1 DLDTNLGTMIFND
14 KLLFAAFVRDITAQ
28 KAAQQELEHRLK
40 FKRLLATLSTQFLNL
55 SLEGIDEGIDEALK
69 AICEFTDFDRSFVVL
84 FSEEHKTC
92 SAFYEWNRQGINA
105 NIDHFQNI
113 PFKFFPGL
121 IKKLKNNEY
130 VLLKTNNDLLPEA
143 EAFNTILQNLN
154 IQSVMYAPM
163 TWQGEVLGFIGF
175 DSERVVKDWPEDL
188 VILLRFAGEMIIN
201 ILHRKKEKRAL
212 IASEQQLSIIYNNS
226 IDYIGLIR
234 VYPNNKFIIES
245 INQPAQHFLKS
256 ATGIKS
262 DDIIGVEISSL
273 LKMFFTDTRPKVE
286 QMMYNIRRVAK
297 EKKNF
302 IFQDH
307 LPSPLSSNKKTYE
320 TAISPILKD
329 DLCVQVLYVVKDITK
344 EAKAKDKLIASEK
357 HLKSI
362 FDGST
367 DQMAILTIN
376 AYGELIFEDT
386 NKSFKTAWV
395 KANYGLDLESVY
407 GKNLTYFLGEVL
419 GFSEE
424 KTKEYL
430 QYSKLVT
437 SQKKTINIEGNYLM
451 MNNKKYF
458 LDITIT
464 AILNEENICTKLLLV
479 IRDNTLKHRAKE
491 NMIFKILETEDRE
504 RSRFA
509 KELHDSLGQNLTAAS
524 LTFNQVKKSTDELS
538 PDTRKSFETGIKF
551 LKEAIDESRNIAHN
565 LMPQAIKDF
574 GYVLAVEGLLED
586 LSQTTGIEFTFYNNL
601 NDERL
606 SSDHELSLFRITQEA
621 IQNILKHAEAT
632 KVTIQLIKHIDS
644 IILSIEDNG
653 KGFDSKT
660 LKTKSFGLNSM
671 KARSSALSGV
681 IDIDGFPGKGVLITL
696 EIPITA
702 LSQ

>member
-1 DLDTNLGTMIFND
+1 M
-14 KLLFAAFVRDITAQ
+14 
-28 KAAQQELEHRLK
+28 
-40 FKRLLATLSTQFLNL
+40 
-55 SLEGIDEGIDEALK
+55 
-69 AICEFTDFDRSFVVL
+69 
-84 FSEEHKTC
+84 
-92 SAFYEWNRQGINA
+92 
-105 NIDHFQNI
+105 
-113 PFKFFPGL
+113 
-121 IKKLKNNEY
+121 
-130 VLLKTNNDLLPEA
+130 
-143 EAFNTILQNLN
+143 
-154 IQSVMYAPM
+154 
-163 TWQGEVLGFIGF
+163 
-175 DSERVVKDWPEDL
+175 
-188 VILLRFAGEMIIN
+188 
-201 ILHRKKEKRAL
+201 
-212 IASEQQLSIIYNNS
+212 
-226 IDYIGLIR
+226 
-234 VYPNNKFIIES
+234 
-245 INQPAQHFLKS
+245 
-256 ATGIKS
+256 
-262 DDIIGVEISSL
+262 
-273 LKMFFTDTRPKVE
+273 
-286 QMMYNIRRVAK
+286 
-297 EKKNF
+297 
-302 IFQDH
+302 
-307 LPSPLSSNKKTYE
+307 
-320 TAISPILKD
+320 
-329 DLCVQVLYVVKDITK
+329 
-344 EAKAKDKLIASEK
+344 
-357 HLKSI
+357 
-362 FDGST
+362 
-367 DQMAILTIN
+367 
-376 AYGELIFEDT
+376 
-386 NKSFKTAWV
+386 
-395 KANYGLDLESVY
+395 
-407 GKNLTYFLGEVL
+407 
-419 GFSEE
+419 
-424 KTKEYL
+424 
-430 QYSKLVT
+430 
-437 SQKKTINIEGNYLM
+437 
-451 MNNKKYF
+451 
-458 LDITIT
+458 DITIT